1 PVPFPSTA
9 PSVTATG
16 ASKTYGA
23 TEPTLGT
30 TNSGFVAGDLGATK
44 ITFSASR
51 AAGESASPPTYDIT
65 PAVSDNGTGLLNNYT
80 VALTHGTFTINKKA
94 ASVTATDASKT
105 YGATEPTLGTTNSGF
120 VAGDLGATKITF
132 SASRA
137 AGESASPPTYDIT
150 PAVSDNGTGLLNNY
164 TVALTHATEHT
175 NKHESP

>member
-1 PVPFPSTA
+1 
-9 PSVTATG
+9 
-16 ASKTYGA
+16 
-23 TEPTLGT
+23 
-30 TNSGFVAGDLGATK
+30 
-44 ITFSASR
+44 ASR
-51 AAGESASPPTYDIT
+51 PTYDT
-65 PAVSDNGTGLLNNYT
+65 TQAVSHNGTQLLGNDT
-80 VALTHGTFTINKKA
+80 AALTHGTFTVNKKA

-164 TVALTHATEHT
+164 TVRH
-175 NKHESP
+175 SPRTITSHKNAASVTAC